1 MQSRPLLTLTIAAT
15 ATLTANRFVTVGGA
29 VCGAAGDA
37 LGVVRTAATSGDK
50 VPVDV
55 AGTAVVEAG
64 GTIAAGQYVQSDADG
79 KAVAAAA
86 SAIKTAV
93 IAGGSAGALTVTGIA
108 TTDRLIGVT
117 VLDRDAT
124 AANINLVNLT
134 SEFTITAANTIDNT
148 GGTVTTGNTLLVVY
162 ESARPIKGRALGA
175 ASSGDLI
182 EVLLTH

>member
-37 LGVVRTAATSGDK
+37 LGVARTSASSGDQ

-79 KAVAAAA
+79 KAVAASA

-93 IAGGSAGALTVTGIA
+93 IAGGAAGDHTVTGIA
-108 TTDRLIGVT
+108 TTDRLISV
-117 VLDRDAT
+117 VQLNRDAT
-124 AANINLVNLT
+124 ASNITAAALT
-134 SEFTITAANTIDNT
+134 GEFTISAANTINNAS
-148 GGTVTTGNTLLVVY
+148 GTATTGDVLIVTY
-162 ESARPIKGRALGA
+162 ESARPVKGRALSA

-182 EVLLTH
+182 EVLLQN